1 MELEDLHSKLL
12 SQALLFEIQQPE
24 PNVLISIK
32 KSLRNIKQLWDFVY
46 MVKSWIN
53 VWQLTLWEDIDFE
66 YMDMELKRFA
76 KELKGI
82 LRHVIELSIF
92 IPY

>member
-82 LRHVIELSIF
+82 LRNVIELSIF